1 MRAMSFM
8 LTTEQMR
15 NRTKTVT
22 RRLGWNHLK
31 PGDRIIAAVKC
42 QGLGKG
48 GKREDICVIEVVSMR
63 KEPLNRL
70 QKDMKYGFSETTLEG
85 FPEGSPKHWPSEFV
99 SMFCDSMKCDPDA
112 IVNRIEFKYVEPHA

>member
-15 NRTKTVT
+15 NRSKSVT
-22 RRLGWNHLK
+22 RRLGWNTLK

-48 GKREDICVIEVVSMR
+48 GKA
-63 KEPLNRL
+63 
-70 QKDMKYGFSETTLEG
+70 TLFVDGKKVGEG
-85 FPEGSPKHWPSEFV
+85 EIG
-99 SMFCDSMKCDPDA
+99 A
-112 IVNRIEFKYVEPHA
+112 TLAAGLALGIY